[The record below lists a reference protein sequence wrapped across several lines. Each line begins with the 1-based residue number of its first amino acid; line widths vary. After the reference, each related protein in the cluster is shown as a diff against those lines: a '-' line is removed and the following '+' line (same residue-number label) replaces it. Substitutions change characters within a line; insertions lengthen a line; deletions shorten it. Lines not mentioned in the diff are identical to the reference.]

1 MTQWAAVVMTRL
13 EREDG
18 PMMSRLPSF
27 LHPVAGRPLI
37 WHTVRA
43 LAGVSPPPAR
53 VFVAGPVELSADL
66 FDGTGV
72 EVRMLPSAPGEPID
86 AAVGLLHE
94 GPTIVVH
101 ASASFSQ
108 EGLRGLLDAGDGRWM
123 GDSDFSAAAF
133 RSGPDGPGDFL
144 ALEEPFSVANGLL
157 DPLARIVDAP
167 GSFIVTTRDD
177 LARVHRRVRDELVGA
192 LMRGGTTFVLPESV
206 TVDVDVRVGRDT
218 IVYPGVV
225 LEGQTTV
232 GDETVIGP
240 GCRIIDSWVGSG
252 VELKGWNY
260 IAHTSVRNRAI
271 LEPYVRRGFD

>member
-1 MTQWAAVVMTRL
+1 MTQWAAVVVTRP

-18 PMMSRLPSF
+18 PMVSRLPTF

-37 WHTVRA
+37 WHTVRS
-43 LAGVSPPPAR
+43 LASVAPPPSA
-53 VFVAGPVELSADL
+53 VFITGPVELSADL
-66 FDGTGV
+66 FDGTGAD
-72 EVRMLPSAPGEPID
+72 VRLLPSTPGEPID
-86 AAVGLLHE
+86 AQIGLLHD

-101 ASASFSQ
+101 ASASVGQRS
-108 EGLRGLLDAGDGRWM
+108 LLQLLSSDDGVWT
-123 GDSDFSAAAF
+123 GSTDFTAAAI
-133 RSGPDGPGDFL
+133 RSGPEGPGDLLTL
-144 ALEEPFSVANGLL
+144 ADPFSVASGHL
-157 DPLARIVDAP
+157 DRRGRIPDPHGPFVVA
-167 GSFIVTTRDD
+167 TRED
-177 LARVHRRVRDELVGA
+177 LALVHRQVRDELVGS
-192 LMRGGTTFVLPESV
+192 LMRSGTTFILPDSV
-206 TVDVDVRVGRDT
+206 MVDVDVRIGRDT
-218 IVYPGVV
+218 IIYPGVV